1 MSLANDDN
9 VAAKL
14 TKSLRDLFVS
24 SLGAKFPP
32 GSPTEQFASGQG
44 FKTYVDLALQSGSLD
59 QSLWDL
65 IVGAGSRFSR
75 FCPFLEGLL
84 HYITSTQDTVSA
96 SDVDLD
102 SFIESL
108 VNNLVSPN
116 HHLKSVTLRILSE
129 LVKATGTEDH
139 SVVSIA
145 LEIEDSELNLQT
157 ARVLSMQIRKL
168 ALIYPQIATHKWL
181 GPLIPKFCFGL
192 FSKKLAQLWDDS
204 AEAIKSIVQH
214 PIGETVVTELAM
226 HWLQDAKPSVS
237 EPITEDERPMVSPD
251 YACFNAVKF
260 ESTFS
265 AHFSNFGNPVEMLRS
280 EFYSKHTAADLT
292 PASPKACALRVL
304 HAIPHIAEKRSR
316 HIVPLF
322 LNWVSAGGD
331 SNATSETSSKPTE
344 TSYIDD
350 DRPTWEYKDRLSLL
364 GLFEKFTNPRALF
377 KSSDVRDALLT
388 LLTNGDSSVQRSALK
403 GLFTWK
409 SPSIMPYQENLLNLL
424 DESRFRDE
432 LATFVRLDEDSTIE
446 PGHKAELL
454 PVLLRILYGRV
465 VSRAAASSGSGGQ
478 GGRRKAILRALSQ
491 LSESDFGLFIKVAFG
506 PLYNL
511 SLGEGGKIDSAVFDQ
526 ELLNLRRQSGLLKM
540 IETMFD
546 TLRSRM
552 VPYAAKSM
560 NVVTYCL
567 VRATRLLQAQPDDES
582 AVRHTNVLRDIRQ
595 ESIRCLS
602 LIFSV
607 TPDVD
612 WSAHVATLFDEI
624 INPRLEN
631 FAVENAQGVSGLHR
645 LFHTW
650 ASSANSVFYLSRYN
664 SSLIRSVTDTL
675 NVPSAQDDVKVFIM
689 SQIIQPVI
697 AFSTGITAD
706 GDEVMGDFSRDEIH
720 NGVLAPYVEHIL
732 VHLSRLLQQN
742 PPRSVLS
749 SGVDTLSAISPCVKS
764 SGEIIN
770 LLKTSTYL
778 LRQPHDRIPLK
789 TKAGLLRTLQHFIP
803 LFSIE
808 SDQSLADDI
817 FRTVVSL
824 YTEFNDDATRNLIS
838 TVFREYA
845 KLDDE
850 LLQVSELC
858 ADLNAVATH
867 KLDTV
872 DYEKRLQAFTKINED
887 LWSTLGS
894 KQWRPLLFNMLFHVK
909 DEQELAI
916 RASACFGLKRFIE
929 RSVMAETDKEGFD
942 ELRDQ
947 VLLPALRQGTR
958 QRSEL
963 IRMEVVSVLGHL
975 VKTNPTLPSVQ
986 DMHVLLVGGD
996 EEASFFNNILHI
1008 QQHRRL
1014 RALRRLAAE
1023 VGKGVINTSNIESI
1037 FIPLVE
1043 HFIFQI
1049 AEDDESAHNLAAE
1062 AVATIGTLS
1071 EWLEWPQFRSIFRRY
1086 RALMT
1091 SKPEIEKN
1099 MIRLLGRMTDVLAKS
1114 AGQNVPQT
1122 GDEMDTDADGSPE
1135 AARQKSRLAATL
1147 PAASKVASEL
1157 NNQFIPFLT
1166 DFVHQKDET
1175 VMSLRLPVAVTTVKL
1190 LKLLSEEDMAIRL
1203 PGVLL
1208 DVCYVLRSKAQVSRD
1223 IARKTLAEMAVI
1235 LGPSYFGYIIK
1246 ELRTALV
1253 RGYQLHVLSFTVHT
1267 ILVETTDI
1275 YKQGDLDHCLE
1286 DLVAVVMDDIF
1297 GVAGQEKD
1305 AEEYIS
1311 QMKEVKSSKS
1321 YDSMELLAKNSS
1333 VTRLG
1338 ALIAPIQLL
1347 LREKLTASTVRKIDE
1362 LLRRIG
1368 VGLLRNPGAESRD
1381 ILIFC
1386 YEVMKESHEQQPTTE
1401 PTSAESARNKRF
1413 LVNMHGA
1420 RRDGKRGSTSSYIHK
1435 LTRFALDVLRSILN
1449 KFHSLST
1456 PANLAG
1462 LLPAIGDAVIQAHE
1476 EVKMSAMRLLS
1487 TIIKVP
1493 LPELDKNAPVY
1504 LIEAV
1509 NVVRDAPSTNTEPAQ
1524 AALKLI
1530 AAIMRERKSV
1540 PIRDSHL
1547 AYLLKKLTTDIEE
1560 PDRQGVTFNFIR
1572 AVMDRKLLVPEMYE
1586 LVDNIAR
1593 MMVTNQTRAA
1603 RDLARGVYIHF
1614 LIEYPQA
1621 KSRWNKQLAFLAKN
1635 LDYEYREG
1643 RESVLEA
1650 IHMLLSKIG
1659 GNLSQEVIS
1668 TFFLPVLLVMAND
1681 ETSECRQMAG
1691 VLLGE
1696 FFARAER
1703 EQLQTMLKPIKSWLE
1718 QTDNMQLVNTGLQAM
1733 RVYFDVGQNELE
1745 KEARFVISALPEL
1758 VEPILQDH
1766 ESEHWETVYFAWQL
1780 FAKMGKAVPAI
1791 SFSKAC
1797 SQIWTDIQESLFYP
1811 HAWIKTCAANLVG
1824 AWFSDI
1830 AKTNA
1835 SAGLRS
1841 LPLAGKHGLE
1851 LDGERM
1857 FRLTRASIRCL
1868 LAPNVPEE
1876 LGMQSVR
1883 NLVFL
1888 VRCFAENSLG
1898 SSTTKSDT
1906 DESESDSESEP
1917 EANENGDMEST
1928 AANNDAAT
1936 RSNPIRYI
1944 VRQISIILRR
1954 ETINT
1959 KSSVALVPKTA
1970 SIALLAAVCR
1980 YLSAEQLRPLLPT
1993 ILLPLQHLIDPA
2005 IPTPRSSDESFQ
2017 NAYKS
2022 IVGNAREILDLLQN
2036 KLGTTEYVA
2045 QMAQVQERIR
2055 ARREE
2060 RRIKRRIEAVTDP
2073 EKHGEEKRRKN
2084 ERKKIKRREK
2094 GMEYRD
2100 RRRGW

>member
-1 MSLANDDN
+1 M
-9 VAAKL
+9 
-14 TKSLRDLFVS
+14 
-24 SLGAKFPP
+24 
-32 GSPTEQFASGQG
+32 EQFASGQG
-44 FKTYVDLALQSGSLD
+44 FKTYVDLASQSGSLD
-59 QSLWDL
+59 QSLWDV

-84 HYITSTQDTVSA
+84 DYITSSQDAMSA
-96 SDVDLD
+96 GDVGLD

-145 LEIEDSELNLQT
+145 LEIEESELTLQT
-157 ARVLSMQIRKL
+157 ARALSMQIRKL
-168 ALIYPQIATHKWL
+168 ALIYPQVASHKWL

-204 AEAIKSIVQH
+204 AEAMKSIVQH
-214 PIGETVVTELAM
+214 PIGEAIVTELAM
-226 HWLQDAKPSVS
+226 HWLQDAKPSVF

-260 ESTFS
+260 ESTFAS
-265 AHFSNFGNPVEMLRS
+265 HFSAFSNPMELLRS
-280 EFYSKHTAADLT
+280 EFHSQHAPADLT
-292 PASPKACALRVL
+292 PVSPKACALRVL
-304 HAIPHIAEKRSR
+304 HAVPHIAEKRSR

-322 LNWVSAGGD
+322 LNWASAGGD
-331 SNATSETSSKPTE
+331 SNATAETSSKLTE
-344 TSYIDD
+344 AVDD
-350 DRPTWEYKDRLSLL
+350 DIPKWEYKDRLSLL

-432 LATFVRLDEDSTIE
+432 LATFVRLDQESTIE

-465 VSRAAASSGSGGQ
+465 VSRAAASSGAGGQ
-478 GGRRKAILRALSQ
+478 AGRRKAILRALSQ
-491 LSESDFGLFIKVAFG
+491 LSESDFALFIQVAFG

-511 SLGEGGKIDSAVFDQ
+511 SLGEDGKIDSAVFDQ
-526 ELLNLRRQSGLLKM
+526 DLLNLRRQSGLLKM

-552 VPYAAKSM
+552 APYAAKAM

-567 VRATRLLQAQPDDES
+567 VRANRLLHSDTDDES
-582 AVRHTNVLRDIRQ
+582 GLRHTNILRDIRQ
-595 ESIRCLS
+595 ESVRCLS

-612 WSAHVATLFDEI
+612 WSTYVATLFDEV

-650 ASSANSVFYLSRYN
+650 ASSASSVFYLSRYN
-664 SSLIRSVTDTL
+664 SSLIQSVTDTL
-675 NVPSAQDDVKVFIM
+675 NVPSAQDDVKVFVL
-689 SQIIQPVI
+689 SQILQPI
-697 AFSTGITAD
+697 IGFSTGVTAD
-706 GDEVMGDFSRDEIH
+706 GDEVMGDFSPDEIY
-720 NGVLAPYVEHIL
+720 NSVLAPYVEHIL

-770 LLKTSTYL
+770 LLRTSTYL

-803 LFSIE
+803 LFSLE
-808 SDQSLADDI
+808 SDQNLADDI

-824 YTEFNDDATRNLIS
+824 YTEFSDDATRNLIS

-845 KLDDE
+845 KLDAE
-850 LLQVSELC
+850 LLQVSDLC
-858 ADLNAVATH
+858 ADLNAVVTH

-872 DYEKRLQAFTKINED
+872 DYEKRLQAFTRINED
-887 LWSTLGS
+887 LWSSLGS

-929 RSVMAETDKEGFD
+929 RSVMADSDKEGFD

-947 VLLPALRQGTR
+947 VLLPSLRQGTR

-963 IRMEVVSVLGHL
+963 IRMEFVSVLGHL

-1014 RALRRLAAE
+1014 RALRRLAGE
-1023 VGKGVINTSNIESI
+1023 VGKGAINASNIESI

-1114 AGQNVPQT
+1114 AGQDVLQT
-1122 GDEMDTDADGSPE
+1122 GDEMDTNADDSQRE
-1135 AARQKSRLAATL
+1135 ARQKSRLAETL
-1147 PAASKVASEL
+1147 PASSKVASEL
-1157 NNQFIPFLT
+1157 NSQFVPFLT

-1190 LKLLSEEDMAIRL
+1190 LKLLPEEDMAIRL

-1286 DLVAVVMDDIF
+1286 DLVAIVMDDIF

-1305 AEEYIS
+1305 AEEYVS

-1338 ALIAPIQLL
+1338 ALISPIQLL
-1347 LREKLTASTVRKIDE
+1347 LREKLTASIVRKIDE

-1381 ILIFC
+1381 ILVFC

-1456 PANLAG
+1456 PANLSG

-1593 MMVTNQTRAA
+1593 IMVTNQTRAA
-1603 RDLARGVYIHF
+1603 RDLARGVYVHF

-1703 EQLQTMLKPIKSWLE
+1703 DQLQTMLKPVKSWLE
-1718 QTDNMQLVNTGLQAM
+1718 RTDNMQLVNTGLQAM
-1733 RVYFDVGQNELE
+1733 RVYFEAGQNELE
-1745 KEARFVISALPEL
+1745 KEARFVVSALPDL

-1780 FAKMGKAVPAI
+1780 FTKMSKAVPAL

-1797 SQIWTDIQESLFYP
+1797 SQIWSDIQESLFYP

-1835 SAGLRS
+1835 AAGFGS
-1841 LPLAGKHGLE
+1841 LPLASKHGLE
-1851 LDGERM
+1851 LDGEGM

-1898 SSTTKSDT
+1898 VSTTKPDT
-1906 DESESDSESEP
+1906 DEPESESDSEV
-1917 EANENGDMEST
+1917 EADEQGDMDNA

-1936 RSNPIRYI
+1936 RSNPIRYL

-1954 ETINT
+1954 ETTNT

-1970 SIALLAAVCR
+1970 SVALLAAVCR
-1980 YLSAEQLRPLLPT
+1980 HLSAEKLRPLLPT
-1993 ILLPLQHLIDPA
+1993 MLLPLQHLIDPA

-2022 IVGNAREILDLLQN
+2022 LVGNAREILALLQN